1 MADPHPSEA
10 VDLEALAG
18 SVSQPAALQ
27 CCCGNT
33 DCDFLR
39 QNCSVLDSVEKD
51 VHTAARL
58 GQVRSRRTMTLDEIW
73 GCTLPQACLHVYST
87 RDPILLVAQGP
98 VLGPRHGRSNAG
110 SHSFYRALP
119 DISFRPCLVRTRGFK
134 TVAFQILPCQI
145 TLSMPSMS
153 CALAPCLAGMPQGC
167 SRDPFFATQDALP
180 SPAPSTCGLP
190 GLTFALQA
198 LLARHEALMVSAE
211 TERFHMQE
219 RIDRLEMDKK
229 SLEAENART
238 IQENRALLDQLESLN
253 NSVADSE
260 THIKSLEASLQST
273 QQTIRKLEVA
283 ESRATE
289 LESQVHVLETEQAE
303 LQNTLV
309 MTQTEA
315 RSAMQ
320 RWRKAERGITD
331 IQEKLER
338 IEREAREERDRHTEM
353 VDRMQ
358 HQRAV
363 EKDLNTA
370 AGRLKGAAAAKT
382 ITDGKN
388 GGVVSHFVR
397 DLLSDN
403 ANLQLGIAELREML
417 MNSNDEIQ
425 NLREQL
431 MFHQPA
437 DNGETSEASTLRF
450 ELGREV
456 SGPNTPRSPRPTY
469 KAEPTT
475 SVSQELHIHH
485 HYHAAKPAE
494 PKRPVKKKRQVLN
507 SNIYQAPKPLSPAG
521 PSSPVPWRLEHRAA
535 SPGLAAHSV
544 KDSISTVPS
553 TRWSVFSDQPS
564 DFAPSSV
571 PSSPMSHHRRISVF
585 DPPDDYELP
594 SPTTSVDP
602 ASPAWKKKHRSQNSD
617 AAMRKFATPRPLY
630 LDDVAEGGSHDRP
643 VSPKS
648 QRTPRFSENR
658 RPAHATPEITVAT
671 SSDVSTDVS
680 SGGLFRKHFSPA
692 FDDIDVFTGSPRP
705 RMRRAASSESIMSLS
720 GGLDIH
726 TLQGRPSQLALRPLG
741 AASANTMVQAV
752 IARPVIARGCT
763 DGKRGSI
770 VIRDNLL
777 SLPNIRAASAGA
789 PSAARAELAAA
800 QQRQTSASSLGKIV
814 KKWRPWGSK
823 DPSPTTNVE
832 QTDSGATTPCPSE
845 RTEGT
850 EGASPDSTTP
860 ATGSPGSS
868 IMEITQSGSNETP
881 TRDAKKPPPPPPKEF
896 AFSPRS
902 TGINQAGAIPGF
914 SAYWAAHQQKG
925 PPTQIVPRMV
935 DTEALREGLEEL
947 ISP

>member
-1 MADPHPSEA
+1 MYIPFVAW
-10 VDLEALAG
+10 
-18 SVSQPAALQ
+18 
-27 CCCGNT
+27 
-33 DCDFLR
+33 
-39 QNCSVLDSVEKD
+39 
-51 VHTAARL
+51 
-58 GQVRSRRTMTLDEIW
+58 LDEI
-73 GCTLPQACLHVYST
+73 GRT
-87 RDPILLVAQGP
+87 GP
-98 VLGPRHGRSNAG
+98 VLGPPHGESNG
-110 SHSFYRALP
+110 GCHSFYRALP
-119 DISFRPCLVRTRGFK
+119 GSGTRPSLVWTHGFK
-134 TVAFQILPCQI
+134 TVAFQIVPCQS
-145 TLSMPSMS
+145 THSMPSMP
-153 CALAPCLAGMPQGC
+153 CALAPCYAGMPQGC
-167 SRDPFFATQDALP
+167 CRGPLLAPQDVPPCPAT
-180 SPAPSTCGLP
+180 SNCGLP

-198 LLARHEALMVSAE
+198 LLARHEALMASAE
-211 TERFHMQE
+211 TERFEMQE
-219 RIDRLEMDKK
+219 RIDKLEMDKK

-253 NSVADSE
+253 NSVVDSE
-260 THIKSLEASLQST
+260 THIKSLEASLRST
-273 QQTIRKLEVA
+273 QQTIRKLESA

-338 IEREAREERDRHTEM
+338 IEREAREERERHAQM

-363 EKDLNTA
+363 EKDLSTA

-403 ANLQLGIAELREML
+403 ANLQLGIAELRELL

-437 DNGETSEASTLRF
+437 DHEEATRASTLRI
-450 ELGREV
+450 ELGPEALD
-456 SGPNTPRSPRPTY
+456 PHTPRSPRPTP
-469 KAEPTT
+469 KADPTT

-485 HYHAAKPAE
+485 HYHVAKPAE
-494 PKRPVKKKRQVLN
+494 PKRPVKKKRQGPN
-507 SNIYQAPKPLSPAG
+507 SNILNGPKTFSPAG
-521 PSSPVPWRLEHRAA
+521 PPSPAQWRLEHRTT
-535 SPGLAAHSV
+535 SPGLMSHSV

-585 DPPDDYELP
+585 DPPDDYDLP
-594 SPTTSVDP
+594 SPTTTVDS
-602 ASPAWKKKHRSQNSD
+602 ASPAWKKTHRSQNSD
-617 AAMRKFATPRPLY
+617 VRMFSTPRPLY
-630 LDDVAEGGSHDRP
+630 LDDVVEDGLHDVP
-643 VSPKS
+643 VSPRS
-648 QRTPRFSENR
+648 RSNPRFFENR
-658 RPAHATPEITVAT
+658 RPAHPTPEITIAS
-671 SSDVSTDVS
+671 SSDVSADASPEAVC
-680 SGGLFRKHFSPA
+680 RKHFPPA

-705 RMRRAASSESIMSLS
+705 RIRRAASQESIVSLT

-726 TLQGRPSQLALRPLG
+726 TLHGRPSQLALQPLG
-741 AASANTMVQAV
+741 AASANTKVQAV
-752 IARPVIARGCT
+752 IARPIMARGST

-770 VIRDNLL
+770 VLRDNLL
-777 SLPNIRAASAGA
+777 SLPNVRAASAGGS
-789 PSAARAELAAA
+789 SAARAELAAT
-800 QQRQTSASSLGKIV
+800 QQRQTSATSLGKIV

-823 DPSPTTNVE
+823 DARPNTNAE

-845 RTEGT
+845 RTEDTEDT
-850 EGASPDSTTP
+850 EGASRGPPSS
-860 ATGSPGSS
+860 ATESPGSS
-868 IMEITQSGSNETP
+868 IMDITTSANTETP
-881 TRDAKKPPPPPPKEF
+881 ARDAKRQPPPPPKEF

-925 PPTQIVPRMV
+925 PPTQIVPQKV